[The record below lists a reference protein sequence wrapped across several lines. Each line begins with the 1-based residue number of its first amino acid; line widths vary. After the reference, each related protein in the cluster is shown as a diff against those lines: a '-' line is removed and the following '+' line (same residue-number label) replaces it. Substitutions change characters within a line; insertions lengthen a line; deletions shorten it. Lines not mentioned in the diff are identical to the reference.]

1 MKKNPSRREF
11 VKTSALLT
19 GGLLAPSFLIP
30 GAYAAPQNH
39 LKLALIGCGG
49 RGTGA
54 VFQAFD
60 TGHPIKLVAMA
71 DAFEDRLEGSYKPII
86 EKYGKD
92 KVDVPQERRFVGFD
106 AYKKAIAEADVVIL
120 ASPPGFRPSHF
131 EEAVRQGKQIF
142 MEKPVATDAAG
153 IRKVLAAAEVAKAKK
168 LNVVVGLQRHYQ
180 NNYREVMKRIQDGAL
195 GDIVGGQVYWNDGG
209 VWVKQRTP
217 GQTEM
222 EYQMRNWYY
231 FNWLCGDHIVEQHV
245 HNIDVANWAKNGYPV
260 KAEGTGG
267 RAVRTGK
274 EHGEIFDHHV
284 LTFTYADGTVI
295 HSECRHFPGAANRVD
310 ETFQGTQGK
319 AYLSAGNHGILTDW
333 KGNVLYDHD
342 RKNQPNPYQ
351 QEHDELWA
359 ALVKGE
365 YKFADAENAAKSTM
379 TAIMGRYATYSGKGM
394 TWEDSLNGK
403 VDLFPD
409 TLAWDAQPKLLP
421 NADGYYPHAI
431 PGKTKVI

>member
-379 TAIMGRYATYSGKGM
+379 TAIMGRYATYSGTVM

>member
-11 VKTSALLT
+11 VKTSVLLT

-379 TAIMGRYATYSGKGM
+379 TAIMGRYATYSGKVM
-394 TWEDSLNGK
+394 TWEESLNGK